1 MSVNAIFRAVPLR
14 KITWQHW
21 NNPYATHQPVLYE
34 IAQRCNGPV
43 VEFGCGEGSTR
54 LLHHVCAERGV
65 ALLTLDSEAE
75 WLGRYS
81 KTLASDLHEFRTVA
95 SWSDELAEIE
105 QQHWGLAFIDQGSWE
120 ARAETARRLADKA
133 EYVIVHDHDAL
144 ADLGLLG
151 SKIRPIA
158 GPDDV
163 GLRDFGEAFQSWREF
178 FPNAPWPYPPTG
190 PPTLLA
196 SNQHDVTDIS
206 VNYSQHV
213 PPVVLQRV
221 ERLAHAVARPC
232 LRLAKT
238 AISRFRA

>member
-1 MSVNAIFRAVPLR
+1 MPLR

-21 NNPYATHQPVLYE
+21 NNPYATHQPVSYAV
-34 IAQRCNGPV
+34 AQRCNGPV

-54 LLHHVCAERGV
+54 LLHSVCAERGV
-65 ALLTLDSEAE
+65 KLLTLDSDAE

-81 KTLASDLHEFRTVA
+81 RALAGEQHEFRIVE

-105 QQHWGLAFIDQGSWE
+105 RHEWGLVFIDQGSWE
-120 ARAETARRLADKA
+120 ARAETARRLAGKA
-133 EYVIVHDHDAL
+133 EYLIVHDHDAL
-144 ADLGLLG
+144 SDLGLLG

-158 GPDDV
+158 GPHDL
-163 GLRDFGEAFQSWREF
+163 GSRDFGDIFSSWREF

-196 SNQHDVTDIS
+196 SNRHDVTDIS
-206 VNYSQHV
+206 VNFSEHV
-213 PPVVLQRV
+213 PPVALQRA

-232 LRLAKT
+232 LRAAKS
-238 AISRFRA
+238 AVGKVRA